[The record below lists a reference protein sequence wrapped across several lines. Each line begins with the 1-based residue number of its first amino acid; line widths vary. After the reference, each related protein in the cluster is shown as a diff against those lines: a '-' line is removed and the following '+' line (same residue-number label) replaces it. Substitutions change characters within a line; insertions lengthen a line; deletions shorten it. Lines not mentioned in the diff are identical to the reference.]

1 MSIST
6 EDFIDTKEFKARY
19 KISASTQALWRRK
32 GMPHYS
38 VPNAKKILYKI
49 SEIDAWLKAV

>member
-1 MSIST
+1 MSQEK

-19 KISASTQALWRRK
+19 TISASTQALWRRK

-49 SEIDAWLKAV
+49 SEIDAWLKSV